1 MQLIKAMP
9 PAAAR
14 PCRKAVGKDQKIDKA
29 AIMPEVATPN
39 ARIDST
45 GKPRAITRKT
55 RPAPAHRRAADDM
68 PTDSASVGPCR
79 GAALRWEINGRGPK
93 DSTTLIG

>member
-14 PCRKAVGKDQKIDKA
+14 PCRKAVGKDQKTDNA

-45 GKPRAITRKT
+45 GKPRAMTRT
-55 RPAPAHRRAADDM
+55 IRPAPPAAVPTICQRIQRRPAH
-68 PTDSASVGPCR
+68 G
-79 GAALRWEINGRGPK
+79 GAGR
-93 DSTTLIG
+93 